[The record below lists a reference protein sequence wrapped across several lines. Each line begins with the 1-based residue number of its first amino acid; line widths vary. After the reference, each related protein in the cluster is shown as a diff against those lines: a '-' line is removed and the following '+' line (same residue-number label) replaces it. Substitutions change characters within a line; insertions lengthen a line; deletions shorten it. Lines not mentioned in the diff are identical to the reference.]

1 METKH
6 AQGYGAE
13 AKMCDV
19 ISRNYK
25 IINVLSRFGIA
36 LGFGEKSIREV
47 CRLNG
52 VDCNTFLAVVNLLG
66 GEHSAAQEYSPA
78 ELAAYLKNSHAY
90 FLNFKLPAIRVALE
104 KAIGGGSRDITFLI
118 LRYFDEY
125 AGQVR
130 KHMEYENDVVFP
142 YLDRLLGKPGVS
154 ADLSEA
160 AAQDY
165 SIHIFSEQHDDI
177 ETKLSELKDIIIK
190 YYPTHSTNELNSVL
204 FDILMC
210 AQDLESHHFIEDK
223 LFVPAIEKLEQQ
235 NKNRTGEREEQEVF
249 SAPDA
254 LSEREKEVLVCIVHG
269 MTNKE
274 IATKLYLSTHTVNT
288 HRRNIIS
295 KLQIHSPAG
304 LTIYAIVN
312 KLVEL
317 EDIKGLI

>member
-1 METKH
+1 MNTFNKE
-6 AQGYGAE
+6 G
-13 AKMCDV
+13 KMCDL
-19 ISRNYK
+19 ISRNYE

-47 CRLNG
+47 CLMNR
-52 VDCNTFLAVVNLLG
+52 VDCNTFLAVVNLLS
-66 GEHSAAQEYSPA
+66 GENGSNEEYSPA
-78 ELAAYLKNSHAY
+78 ALAGYLKNSHAY
-90 FLNFKLPAIRVALE
+90 FLDFKLPSIRMALE
-104 KAIGGGSRDITFLI
+104 KAISGGSKDIAFLI

-125 AGQVR
+125 AGEVH

-142 YLDRLLGKPGVS
+142 YLESLLRP
-154 ADLSEA
+154 EA
-160 AAQDY
+160 FPDTFKDY
-165 SIHIFSEQHDDI
+165 NIHIFSEQHNDI

-190 YYPTHSTNELNSVL
+190 YYPAHSTNQLNSVL
-204 FDILMC
+204 FDILTC
-210 AQDLESHHFIEDK
+210 ARDLESHRFIEDR
-223 LFVPAIEKLEQQ
+223 LFVPAIEQLEQQ
-235 NKNRTGEREEQEVF
+235 HKNRPDEKAGTEAF
-249 SAPDA
+249 PAPDT
-254 LSEREKEVLVCIVHG
+254 LSDREKEVLIGIVYG

-295 KLQIHSPAG
+295 KLRIHSPAG